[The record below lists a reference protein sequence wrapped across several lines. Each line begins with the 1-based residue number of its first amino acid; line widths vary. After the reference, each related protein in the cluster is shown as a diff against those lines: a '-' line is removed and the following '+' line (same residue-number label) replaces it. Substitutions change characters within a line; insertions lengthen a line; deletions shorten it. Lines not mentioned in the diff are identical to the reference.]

1 MIITAELRDK
11 IRALYK
17 DGYSVEWIA
26 QKYNV
31 DEESVRMIV
40 GRH

>member
-1 MIITAELRDK
+1 MIITAEIRDK
-11 IRALYK
+11 IRALYV

-26 QKYNV
+26 QKFNV
-31 DEESVRMIV
+31 DAESVRMII